1 MRTIVDSS
9 VWSTLFRK
17 KRKTEAD
24 FRLAKRIESLS
35 ANDEL
40 VIIGAIRQETL
51 SGVASAEN
59 FAKMK
64 SLLSIY
70 PDFPVSSEDYITA
83 AQFFNVCRSHGIQ
96 GSHIDFL
103 ISAVA
108 ENNGFDILTLD
119 GDFLQYKRFVN
130 ISLAKVENDA

>member
-1 MRTIVDSS
+1 MKTMVDSS

-17 KRKTEAD
+17 KTKTEAD
-24 FRLAKRIESLS
+24 MRLAQRIERLS

-40 VIIGAIRQETL
+40 IIIGAIRQETL
-51 SGVASAEN
+51 SGVSSAEK

-64 SLLSIY
+64 SLLSMY
-70 PDFPVSSEDYITA
+70 PDFPVLGEDYITA
-83 AQFFNVCRSHGIQ
+83 AEFFNVCRSHGIQ

-108 ENNGFDILTLD
+108 VNNGFDILTLD

-130 ISLAKVENDA
+130 ISLAQL